1 MSRQE
6 ERVPKSDRPD
16 PGPGVPASIPES
28 HARALSAHFKTVEE
42 YLRVV
47 ESSLAGFDGIF
58 YGSPAQLPA
67 AQQARIRCLSAEILD
82 GLRLIK
88 RELRLQP
95 LESSSLG
102 IIRAYLS
109 ELWVSLVETRG
120 RRLSGYGEVPADL
133 AVYLDRRVADLEAHV
148 DEIRTIVESV
158 ARDHAAKSATPPIRD
173 VPR

>member
-1 MSRQE
+1 MNDAGARI
-6 ERVPKSDRPD
+6 
-16 PGPGVPASIPES
+16 PASVPEA

-47 ESSLAGFDGIF
+47 ESSLEGFDGIF
-58 YGSPAQLPA
+58 YGSPAELSA
-67 AQQARIRCLSAEILD
+67 AQQARIRSLSAEILE
-82 GLRLIK
+82 GLRSIK
-88 RELRLQP
+88 RDLRLQA

-120 RRLSGYGEVPADL
+120 RHLSGYGEVPPDL
-133 AVYLDRRVADLEAHV
+133 AAYLDRRVGDLEMRV
-148 DEIRTIVESV
+148 DEIRMIVEDV
-158 ARDHAAKSATPPIRD
+158 ARNRTANSATPPTIRH

>member
-1 MSRQE
+1 M
-6 ERVPKSDRPD
+6 
-16 PGPGVPASIPES
+16 PGVPASVPES

-47 ESSLAGFDGIF
+47 ESSLEGFDGIF
-58 YGSPAQLPA
+58 YGSTAELPA
-67 AQQARIRCLSAEILD
+67 AQQARIRSLSAEILD

-95 LESSSLG
+95 LKSSSLG

-120 RRLSGYGEVPADL
+120 RHLSGYGEVPEDL
-133 AVYLDRRVADLEAHV
+133 AAYLDRRVADLETRV
-148 DEIRTIVESV
+148 DEIRMIVEGV
-158 ARDHAAKSATPPIRD
+158 ARGRAGKSAISPAIRD
-173 VPR
+173 VSR